1 MEIIIF
7 KIRQMSF
14 KLTWHESKR
23 QTTLVDRGLD
33 FADAKVIF
41 DGPTLEF
48 EDERQ
53 NYGEKRMVCFG
64 YFYGRLMVVGYVQRG
79 DARHTYSM
87 RKANEREQSKFRQ

>member
-1 MEIIIF
+1 MVIIIF

-41 DGPTLEF
+41 DGPTFEF

-53 NYGEKRMVCFG
+53 NHVEKSIVCFG
-64 YFYGRLMVVGYVQRG
+64 YMYGRLMVVGYVQRG
-79 DARHTYSM
+79 DARHIDSM

>member
-7 KIRQMSF
+7 KIHKMFF

-23 QTTLVDRGLD
+23 QTTWVDRGLD

-41 DGPTLEF
+41 EGPTLKF
-48 EDERQ
+48 VDERQ

-64 YFYGRLMVVGYVQRG
+64 L
-79 DARHTYSM
+79 S
-87 RKANEREQSKFRQ
+87 